1 MRKIIKKVIAVLLVT
16 LLAFSVCACK
26 KKSDDTSSGDL
37 YTTESTTSSAPSKNS
52 TDSKVEKSTTKAND
66 NKVTSGTVSQDK
78 PDNKATSSNVS
89 STEKAASLTITAQP
103 KNVTAS
109 AGSKVTFSVAV
120 SGGKA
125 PYTYAWQR
133 NSQGKWENITDS
145 SDAWSYG
152 KDMLCVMAYKNT
164 WMVNES
170 IRCVVKDADG
180 NSVTSNSA
188 KVILAEPL
196 TITTQPKDMTASAGS
211 KVTLSVAVSGGKAP
225 YTYTWQSNSQGRWE
239 NITDSADAWSYG
251 DDTLFVMAYQN
262 TWMVNESIRC
272 VVKDADGNSVTS
284 NSVRVRIG

>member
-1 MRKIIKKVIAVLLVT
+1 MRIIIKKVIAVLLVT

-26 KKSDDTSSGDL
+26 MKSDDTSSGDL
-37 YTTESTTSSAPSKNS
+37 YTTDESSSISSESFDAESIITSNESTTSSAPSKNS

-125 PYTYAWQR
+125 PYTYTWQS
-133 NSQGKWENITDS
+133 NCQGIWENIPDS
-145 SDAWSYG
+145 ADAWSYG

-180 NSVTSNSA
+180 NSVTS
-188 KVILAEPL
+188 K
-196 TITTQPKDMTASAGS
+196 
-211 KVTLSVAVSGGKAP
+211 
-225 YTYTWQSNSQGRWE
+225 
-239 NITDSADAWSYG
+239 
-251 DDTLFVMAYQN
+251 
-262 TWMVNESIRC
+262 
-272 VVKDADGNSVTS
+272 
-284 NSVRVRIG
+284 SVRVKIG